1 MAVYKRNYKRYEGEL
16 TNAFWRFTILPR
28 YSFRTVFESRL
39 MTSFFTLCLLPH
51 VVALIL
57 IYLRYNLGA
66 LGSLDL
72 APLQYLKIDGTFFL
86 TLFETE
92 TYLSFVLVTFVA
104 PGLVA
109 PDLANNAL
117 PLYLSRP
124 FSRQEYMIGKLSV
137 LVILTSLITWVPG
150 FLVIALQSNEAGL
163 SWLWDNPRIPL
174 GILAGSWIWILTIS
188 LVALAVS
195 AWVKMRP
202 AAIFALFG
210 IFFVASSFGNIANTV
225 LDLNPPLGLLMDLN
239 STMRALWRWFLLGQ
253 SHYALAFQRRLIL
266 ESGVPAWYGL
276 MSLFSFG
283 AFALVLLVKK
293 IRACEVVR

>member
-51 VVALIL
+51 VVALIM

-92 TYLSFVLVTFVA
+92 TYLSFLLVTFVA

-225 LDLNPPLGLLMDLN
+225 LDLNPPVGLLMDLN

-253 SHYALAFQRRLIL
+253 SHDALAFQRRLIW